1 MQTAIWEKKHM
12 VKSQNYLLQDT
23 SSVIQPEA
31 ESGKTLQ
38 NKKQFH
44 TILTLIVGKEKKK
57 KLEKYKLELDDSS
70 HRRFLATLHLCF
82 VTW

>member
-57 KLEKYKLELDDSS
+57 SWKNTSWNWMIPPTDAFWQHYICVL
-70 HRRFLATLHLCF
+70 
-82 VTW
+82 